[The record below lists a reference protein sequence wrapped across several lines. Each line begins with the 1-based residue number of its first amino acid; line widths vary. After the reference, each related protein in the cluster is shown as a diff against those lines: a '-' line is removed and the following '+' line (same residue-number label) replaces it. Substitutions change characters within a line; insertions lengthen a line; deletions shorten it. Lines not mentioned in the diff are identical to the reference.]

1 MTKLKKDTQD
11 DEEKKIAE
19 KEAAKDVGSTTSQSQ
34 QPQNAA
40 MSVEEWKEKYPGNMQ
55 LDYMIGQQQPQ
66 QSQQP
71 MQQTQYQPRQF
82 PQQQFPQQTR
92 YQQPQ
97 FLQQMSSMPQRR
109 QHAITVGGNQ
119 KEDGQKIRKTLLKDY
134 NFKNIDKLNQ
144 PIGEEIINN
153 SGNKIKGFE
162 HKIDNYYNEKKS
174 PIALN
179 DIKNN
184 LLFFDNDP
192 KNPMKSLE
200 LTFDDRLVFII
211 TTFFIRYLSVILIQ
225 WCIDINFIK
234 TFNEGFV
241 YYVIIYLSIFWFIVL
256 FINIDNNEQVDY
268 MNFGNSM
275 NSIRTLF
282 YYFYMGTNGITALF
296 IHSCL
301 IIVLIIIPIVLNI
314 TKKEDLEDLEDE
326 EKTNHNILNFDE
338 RKKLIKTLSLFTIFI
353 WILTSIIATK
363 F

>member
-1 MTKLKKDTQD
+1 LVLTDKFV
-11 DEEKKIAE
+11 I
-19 KEAAKDVGSTTSQSQ
+19 
-34 QPQNAA
+34 
-40 MSVEEWKEKYPGNMQ
+40 
-55 LDYMIGQQQPQ
+55 I
-66 QSQQP
+66 
-71 MQQTQYQPRQF
+71 
-82 PQQQFPQQTR
+82 
-92 YQQPQ
+92 
-97 FLQQMSSMPQRR
+97 
-109 QHAITVGGNQ
+109 GGNQ

-314 TKKEDLEDLEDE
+314 TKKEDLDDE
-326 EKTNHNILNFDE
+326 EKTDHNILNFDE